1 MEAFKCK
8 IHIYLVERQVLC
20 TYIYMC
26 VCMFDVFTIKEISFH
41 FILSLMFYDCSLTLL
56 FHILWDVFYF
66 FVVAFFYFLNFSIV
80 FSIQII
86 IILWSRVSVRIV
98 QFNVPSYF
106 YYVVYYVYVSKANI
120 TFHPYIACLL
130 RHVFKMMIC
139 TNYNKSQQGGS
150 YTRK

>member
-8 IHIYLVERQVLC
+8 IHIYLVERQVLFSHI
-20 TYIYMC
+20 YIC
-26 VCMFDVFTIKEISFH
+26 FCMFDVFTIKEISFH

-66 FVVAFFYFLNFSIV
+66 YFSLFFYFFLNFSIV

-106 YYVVYYVYVSKANI
+106 LLLLYIMCVYVSKTNI
-120 TFHPYIACLL
+120 TFHPYIACLCVMSL
-130 RHVFKMMIC
+130 K
-139 TNYNKSQQGGS
+139 
-150 YTRK
+150 